1 MLGSSAAWAEC
12 RDNFAVGGVPL
23 PGLSTL
29 LPFGQGGSVNSLVS
43 VINTVNT
50 SFLTSTSAFVSA
62 PGGPRPD
69 QQGGGVW
76 IRGMAGTVDT
86 NNTGVTTIPSVFNPP
101 SVFAP
106 ARARHRLADL
116 QYHDAPGLTRASRS
130 ATTSPSSTAAA
141 PAPTGTSA

>member
-1 MLGSSAAWAEC
+1 MPGHL
-12 RDNFAVGGVPL
+12 AVAGVPL
-23 PGLSTL
+23 PGLSAPSAVRAGRL
-29 LPFGQGGSVNSLVS
+29 GQLAVS

-76 IRGMAGTVDT
+76 IRGMAGTVDN

-101 SVFAP
+101 SVFA
-106 ARARHRLADL
+106 
-116 QYHDAPGLTRASRS
+116 
-130 ATTSPSSTAAA
+130 AA
-141 PAPTGTSA
+141 PFP

>member
-1 MLGSSAAWAEC
+1 MLRFRTRVTLGTTIAFGLLQSSAAWAEC
-12 RDNFAVGGVPL
+12 RDNFAVGGVAL
-23 PGLSTL
+23 PELASL

-76 IRGMAGTVDT
+76 IRGMAGTVDN
-86 NNTGVTTIPSVFNPP
+86 NNTGTTTIPSVFNP
-101 SVFAP
+101 AP
-106 ARARHRLADL
+106 VPVTGSQVCNTTTRLD
-116 QYHDAPGLTRASRS
+116 YT
-130 ATTSPSSTAAA
+130 
-141 PAPTGTSA
+141 